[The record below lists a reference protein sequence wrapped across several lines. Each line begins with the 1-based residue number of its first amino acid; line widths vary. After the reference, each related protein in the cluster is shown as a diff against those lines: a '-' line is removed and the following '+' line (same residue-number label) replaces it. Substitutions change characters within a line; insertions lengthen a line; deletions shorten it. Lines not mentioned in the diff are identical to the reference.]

1 MSTFSEILDAA
12 SDLSAEE
19 QATLLEIL
27 RRRLAERN
35 RAQLVRDVEEARREF
50 ADGKARP
57 ASVDE
62 IMNEACGE
70 A

>member
-12 SDLSAEE
+12 SDLSADE

-27 RRRLAERN
+27 RQRLAERN
-35 RAQLVRDVEEARREF
+35 RAQLVCHVNEARREF

-62 IMNEACGE
+62 IMNEARGE